1 MSKTIKTQPLKAETS
16 KVSIS
21 EKPATFMF
29 GRKNYMIMLIGL
41 GVLVHGFAL
50 MTGKENI
57 YDFRKTVLAPILV
70 LVGFAIEFV
79 AILTKNTDKA

>member
-1 MSKTIKTQPLKAETS
+1 MSKTLKSQPVKTETS
-16 KVSIS
+16 KISSI

-29 GRKNYMIMLIGL
+29 GRKNYTIMLVGL
-41 GVLVHGFAL
+41 GILILGFAL